1 MRQPCR
7 AWRLNVTSL
16 PNKGQKRHLLDRLIL
31 RKPRRLSA
39 GVLRATK
46 RVDVASEAV
55 DGYDDGELLDT

>member
-7 AWRLNVTSL
+7 AWCLNVPSL

-31 RKPRRLSA
+31 RLSA
-39 GVLRATK
+39 GVLRTTE

-55 DGYDDGELLDT
+55 DGYDDGELLNT